1 MRCMAALFII
11 SLLLLPTATRAATVQ
26 IVNADGINEGFNDP
40 TPVSPVG
47 GNPGTT
53 VGDQRL
59 NVFQH
64 AADIWGAL
72 LPSNVTIRVRS
83 RFDALSCNATT
94 AVLGSAGPVSV
105 FRNFPGAPLAN
116 TWYHGAL
123 ADRLA
128 NSDLDPTD
136 NDITARFNSSIDN
149 NDACLAGR
157 SWYYGLDGNEG
168 SDVELL
174 PVVLHELGHGL
185 GFSSL
190 VNLSTGTEFMG
201 APDLYERF
209 IRDNSLGTTWDGLSD
224 GQRVTSA
231 VNDGNLVWD
240 GRNAQIAASGFLGP
254 QPIIQI
260 QSPAPIA
267 GNIPVGTAS
276 FGPPIPQAGITG
288 DLVLVDDGDG
298 VTSDACTSI
307 VNAASVA
314 GNIALIDRGS
324 CTFASKTL
332 EAQTAG
338 AIAVVIINNVA
349 GSTPI
354 GLGGSEPSATI
365 PTVSVTMAD
374 GDSIKAYLGSGV
386 TVTLAYDDAML
397 AGTDATQRVK
407 LYAPSTLASGS
418 SISHWDVS
426 ATPSLLMEPSLTST
440 LSGDVDLTLYH
451 FEDLGWLD
459 LATDSATRPRVT
471 FLAPNVPNPFNPST
485 RIGFTLGSERAVRV
499 EIYDVAGRI
508 IRRLADERLPAGDHA
523 ILWDGRDD
531 QQHEVPSGVYVYRL
545 VGGDIDATRRMVLL
559 R

>member
-1 MRCMAALFII
+1 MRRVAVLMTM
-11 SLLLLPTATRAATVQ
+11 LLLCATTARAATVQ
-26 IVNADGINEGFNDP
+26 IVNADGSNEGFNDT

-53 VGDQRL
+53 LGDQRL

-64 AADIWGAL
+64 AADIWGAI

-83 RFDALSCNATT
+83 RFDPLTCDATS

-123 ADRLA
+123 GDRLA
-128 NSDLDPTD
+128 DTDLDPGG
-136 NDITARFNSSIDN
+136 NDITARFNSDIDN
-149 NDACLAGR
+149 NDACLQGR
-157 SWYYGLDGNEG
+157 SWYYGFDGNEG
-168 SDVELL
+168 VDVELL

-209 IRDNSLGTTWDGLSD
+209 IRDNSLGTTWDNLSD
-224 GQRVTSA
+224 AERVTSA
-231 VNDGNLVWD
+231 VNDGNVVWD
-240 GRNAQIAASGFLGP
+240 GRNAQIAASGILGP
-254 QPIIQI
+254 QPVMDID
-260 QSPAPIA
+260 SPAPIT
-267 GNIPVGTAS
+267 GTIPVGTAG
-276 FGPPIPQAGITG
+276 FGPSVPDTGITG
-288 DLVLVDDGDG
+288 NLVLVDDGDG
-298 VTSDACTSI
+298 VTTDACAPLI
-307 VNAASVA
+307 NASAVS
-314 GNIALIDRGS
+314 GNIALIDRGG

-332 EAQTAG
+332 EAQAAG

-349 GSTPI
+349 GNTPI

-365 PTVSVTMAD
+365 PTVSITMAD
-374 GDSIKAYLGSGV
+374 GDSIKAHLGSGV
-386 TVTLAYDDAML
+386 NVTLTYDDAML

-407 LYAPSTLASGS
+407 LYAPITLASGS

-440 LSGDVDLTLYH
+440 LSDDVDLTLYH

-459 LATDSATRPRVT
+459 LATDSAALPRVT
-471 FLAPNVPNPFNPST
+471 WLAPNAPNPFNPST
-485 RIGFTLGSERAVRV
+485 RIGFTLGIGRVVRL
-499 EIYDVAGRI
+499 EIYDVAGRLV
-508 IRRLADERLPAGDHA
+508 RQLVNESLPAGDHA
-523 ILWDGRDD
+523 TLWNGRDD
-531 QQHEVPSGVYVYRL
+531 HQQDVASGVYYYRL
-545 VGGDIDATRRMVLL
+545 VGDGVDARRSMVLL